1 MTKKLKDISRLL
13 NNTKIIVSL
22 VVVAI
27 IIVGIIFNR
36 TTHTPL
42 YENLQGVCNIDFD
55 KSHFYRQIDFRPLDN
70 NIFITKGNI
79 CLPVMLTTNDN
90 IKGTYKELDELEKN
104 SQGTWKIIST
114 NPDSILIE
122 TPKSIL
128 NGRYSVI
135 FEKIN
140 TPRERINYN
149 VIFKND
155 STYMVCTKEIY
166 KLSITSQ

>member
-79 CLPVMLTTNDN
+79 SLPVMLTTNDQF
-90 IKGTYKELDELEKN
+90 G
-104 SQGTWKIIST
+104 
-114 NPDSILIE
+114 
-122 TPKSIL
+122 L
-128 NGRYSVI
+128 NGRDSVI

>member
-1 MTKKLKDISRLL
+1 MSWK
-13 NNTKIIVSL
+13 
-22 VVVAI
+22 
-27 IIVGIIFNR
+27 
-36 TTHTPL
+36 
-42 YENLQGVCNIDFD
+42 
-55 KSHFYRQIDFRPLDN
+55 
-70 NIFITKGNI
+70 
-79 CLPVMLTTNDN
+79 
-90 IKGTYKELDELEKN
+90 KN

>member
-79 CLPVMLTTNDN
+79 SLPVMLTTNDN
-90 IKGTYKELDELEKN
+90 IKGTYKELDELEKTLKEH
-104 SQGTWKIIST
+104 GRLLVL
-114 NPDSILIE
+114 ILI
-122 TPKSIL
+122 L
-128 NGRYSVI
+128 
-135 FEKIN
+135 F
-140 TPRERINYN
+140 
-149 VIFKND
+149 
-155 STYMVCTKEIY
+155 
-166 KLSITSQ
+166 